1 MQKSLKTNNKEEG
14 EWLEIWLN
22 FVLFLEDTRLEDTP
36 QYDNRLRAIMQTFVE
51 EVLHLISEKNTVWM
65 YINIVFFLGLPLT
78 SFYFSTD
85 CRLNSNWIS
94 SSNCFFFNGSFAF
107 RLG

>member
-1 MQKSLKTNNKEEG
+1 MQKSLKTNNKEED

-36 QYDNRLRAIMQTFVE
+36 QYDNRSRAIMQTFVE

-65 YINIVFFLGLPLT
+65 YINIVFFRFTADKFLL
-78 SFYFSTD
+78 FN
-85 CRLNSNWIS
+85 RLQAQLQLD
-94 SSNCFFFNGSFAF
+94 FFI
-107 RLG
+107 

>member
-1 MQKSLKTNNKEEG
+1 MQKSLKTNNKEED

-36 QYDNRLRAIMQTFVE
+36 QYDNRFRAIMQTFVE

-65 YINIVFFLGLPLT
+65 YINIVFF
-78 SFYFSTD
+78 
-85 CRLNSNWIS
+85 
-94 SSNCFFFNGSFAF
+94 
-107 RLG
+107 

>member
-1 MQKSLKTNNKEEG
+1 MQKSLKTNNKEED

-51 EVLHLISEKNTVWM
+51 EVLHFISEKNTVWM
-65 YINIVFFLGLPLT
+65 YINIVFFRFTADKFLL
-78 SFYFSTD
+78 FN
-85 CRLNSNWIS
+85 RLQAQLQLD
-94 SSNCFFFNGSFAF
+94 FFI
-107 RLG
+107 

>member
-1 MQKSLKTNNKEEG
+1 MQKSLKTNNKEED

-65 YINIVFFLGLPLT
+65 YINIVFFRFTADKFLL
-78 SFYFSTD
+78 FN
-85 CRLNSNWIS
+85 RLQAQLQLD
-94 SSNCFFFNGSFAF
+94 FFI
-107 RLG
+107 

>member
-1 MQKSLKTNNKEEG
+1 MQKSLKTNNKEED

-51 EVLHLISEKNTVWM
+51 EVLHFISEKNTVWM
-65 YINIVFFLGLPLT
+65 YINIVFFFRFTADKFLL
-78 SFYFSTD
+78 FN
-85 CRLNSNWIS
+85 RLQAQLQLD
-94 SSNCFFFNGSFAF
+94 FFI
-107 RLG
+107 

>member
-1 MQKSLKTNNKEEG
+1 MQKSLKTNNKEDDER
-14 EWLEIWLN
+14 LEIWLN

-65 YINIVFFLGLPLT
+65 YINIVFF
-78 SFYFSTD
+78 
-85 CRLNSNWIS
+85 
-94 SSNCFFFNGSFAF
+94 
-107 RLG
+107 

>member
-65 YINIVFFLGLPLT
+65 YINIVFFRFTADKFLL
-78 SFYFSTD
+78 FN
-85 CRLNSNWIS
+85 RLQAQLQLD
-94 SSNCFFFNGSFAF
+94 FFI
-107 RLG
+107 

>member
-1 MQKSLKTNNKEEG
+1 MQKSLKTNNKEED

-65 YINIVFFLGLPLT
+65 YIKIVFFRFTADKFLL
-78 SFYFSTD
+78 FN
-85 CRLNSNWIS
+85 RLQAQLQLD
-94 SSNCFFFNGSFAF
+94 FFI
-107 RLG
+107 

>member
-1 MQKSLKTNNKEEG
+1 MQKSLKTNNKEED

-22 FVLFLEDTRLEDTP
+22 FVLFLEDTP

-65 YINIVFFLGLPLT
+65 YINIVFF
-78 SFYFSTD
+78 
-85 CRLNSNWIS
+85 
-94 SSNCFFFNGSFAF
+94 
-107 RLG
+107 

>member
-1 MQKSLKTNNKEEG
+1 MQKSLKTNNKEED

-22 FVLFLEDTRLEDTP
+22 FVLFLEDTRLEDTS

-65 YINIVFFLGLPLT
+65 YINIVFFRFTADKFLL
-78 SFYFSTD
+78 FN
-85 CRLNSNWIS
+85 RLQAQLQLD
-94 SSNCFFFNGSFAF
+94 FFI
-107 RLG
+107 

>member
-1 MQKSLKTNNKEEG
+1 MQKSLKTNNKEED

-65 YINIVFFLGLPLT
+65 YINIVFFRFTADKFLL
-78 SFYFSTD
+78 FN
-85 CRLNSNWIS
+85 RLQAQLQLN
-94 SSNCFFFNGSFAF
+94 FFI
-107 RLG
+107 

>member
-1 MQKSLKTNNKEEG
+1 MQKSLKTNNKEED

-36 QYDNRLRAIMQTFVE
+36 QYDNRFRAIMQTFVE

-65 YINIVFFLGLPLT
+65 YINIVFFRFTADKFLL
-78 SFYFSTD
+78 FN
-85 CRLNSNWIS
+85 RLQAQLQLD
-94 SSNCFFFNGSFAF
+94 FFI
-107 RLG
+107 